1 MPNEL
6 TPEAFASW
14 ARAVGLTADAAHLE
28 ALRPEVQAMLG
39 RIAPLDAIAVDG
51 APVERAIGGAE

>member
-6 TPEAFASW
+6 TPEAFAAW

>member
-6 TPEAFASW
+6 TPEAFAEW